1 MILSSRSTDEHLRGI
16 QAQDDQGERKRML
29 LTILLA
35 LFAGFMAGN
44 GLPYY
49 LTGHFGEEHRMP
61 FGNSPTGNVVVG
73 WVAFLL
79 AGIAWYFVDTQS
91 YPVLAYLCA
100 AVGLLIVG
108 LIHARVWQ
116 GNPPFELRLFH
127 RK

>member
-1 MILSSRSTDEHLRGI
+1 MILAARSTDVCLCEAEARR
-16 QAQDDQGERKRML
+16 QQGEIMSML

-35 LFAGFMAGN
+35 FFAGFMAGN

-49 LTGHFGEEHRMP
+49 LTGHFGEVHRMP

-73 WVAFLL
+73 WIAFLL
-79 AGIAWYFVDTQS
+79 AGIAWYFVDTRS
-91 YPVLAYLCA
+91 FPLLAYICA
-100 AVGLLIVG
+100 ALGLLIVG